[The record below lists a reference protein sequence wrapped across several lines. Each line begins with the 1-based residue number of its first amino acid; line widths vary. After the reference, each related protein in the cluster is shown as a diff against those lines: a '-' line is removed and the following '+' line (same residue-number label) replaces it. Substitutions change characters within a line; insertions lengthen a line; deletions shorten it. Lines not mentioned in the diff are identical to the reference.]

1 MILKYYVPPV
11 LWLLNNLSL
20 RILSLL
26 FLGSKTFIQ
35 CILSNIAISNLF
47 HHWNDFLSDNVFQS
61 VVLQQAESAQMGR
74 FGQASE
80 KAAGQICLGTNSVF
94 WSSVLCAY
102 CFSTS
107 AGDYQVSFINL
118 SITLLSA
125 SWNIQLMYKLPAFP
139 FLDFIEI
146 EIVVLGSIYIK
157 YKNYVF
163 IFLFNV
169 LKNL

>member
-20 RILSLL
+20 RILSFFYFQVARLSCNI
-26 FLGSKTFIQ
+26 F
-35 CILSNIAISNLF
+35 LSNVAILNLF
-47 HHWNDFLSDNVFQS
+47 HHWNYFLSDNVFQS

-74 FGQASE
+74 FGQTSE

-107 AGDYQVSFINL
+107 AGDYQVNFINL
-118 SITLLSA
+118 SIISLSA
-125 SWNIQLMYKLPAFP
+125 SWNI
-139 FLDFIEI
+139 
-146 EIVVLGSIYIK
+146 
-157 YKNYVF
+157 
-163 IFLFNV
+163 
-169 LKNL
+169 